1 MTKTTLDQELRS
13 LTAAV
18 QAKYPKPA
26 QGMVCCNKEVWF
38 SRKGKG
44 MCHLCFRHYR
54 KNVA

>member
-13 LTAAV
+13 LAAAV

-44 MCHLCFRHYR
+44 MCHLCFRHY
-54 KNVA
+54 KN